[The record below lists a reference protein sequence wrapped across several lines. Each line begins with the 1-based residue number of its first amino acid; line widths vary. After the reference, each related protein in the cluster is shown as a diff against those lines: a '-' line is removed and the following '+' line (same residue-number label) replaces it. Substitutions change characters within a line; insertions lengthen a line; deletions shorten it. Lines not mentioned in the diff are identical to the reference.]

1 MLSMSSSN
9 TGLNRLEIN
18 HLYSS
23 WYPNSILILLVGNK
37 NMVFRLVYEI
47 IINSQTNIINNT
59 LPKIQDVLT
68 VDTRLVFEFFLARM
82 LD

>member
-23 WYPNSILILLVGNK
+23 WHPNSILILLVGNK